1 MGCSPP
7 CSGAYPARRTAQG
20 IKRLHCQSAGMS
32 LDGPHGRPSG
42 GASLRAWTTTS
53 RLPRIAGHGRG
64 VGAQAPPRRSPA
76 PAHPVFLHLPGT
88 TGGRDG
94 HSRTDGRTPTRTPAR
109 TAVQDGHLGLACW
122 TARADTKADGHRD
135 RPHAGRVPLVVCSRP
150 SVRVGRGVRITNDS
164 SPPWAAVRPGVR
176 VWCPAVQGGSV
187 HPDRHGA
194 RDGQAPGPT
203 VALTALRASSLA
215 A

>member
-1 MGCSPP
+1 M
-7 CSGAYPARRTAQG
+7 AVLLEEEQG
-20 IKRLHCQSAGMS
+20 IKRLDASECRNVPRRSW
-32 LDGPHGRPSG
+32 DPNG
-42 GASLRAWTTTS
+42 GASLRAWSTTS
-53 RLPRIAGHGRG
+53 RLPRIAGHGRV
-64 VGAQAPPRRSPA
+64 VGAKRRLPISSARSSGSPA
-76 PAHPVFLHLPGT
+76 PSRHDRRSGWMLLNRRSDT
-88 TGGRDG
+88 
-94 HSRTDGRTPTRTPAR
+94 HSDTRPDRRPRWTPC
-109 TAVQDGHLGLACW
+109 LAGW